1 MNSRGSSHRLSS
13 SASSFRN
20 RLSYL
25 MLSMFATMASFYVA
39 SRMWQDADN
48 RVYLINE
55 LDKRIG
61 QGKSAV
67 SVEDTLKI
75 ISCREQQKKLASL
88 HVELEKA
95 RQEGFVPKHLSEHS
109 GTKSKKKLLAVIGII
124 TRFGRK
130 NNRDAIRKAW
140 MSTGA
145 ALQKLE
151 EEKGIVIRFVIGR
164 SANQGD
170 SLDREIDSENGQNK
184 DFIILNDHVE
194 APEEQAKKTKL
205 LFIHAVD
212 HWDAEFYAKVNDD
225 IYVNIDALGAV
236 LSSHLDKPRAYIGC
250 MKSGEVFSQP
260 SHKWY
265 EPDWWKFGDGKSYF
279 RHASGE
285 IFAISQA
292 LAQFTSINRLFLHM
306 YSHDD
311 VSAGSWFIGLDVKH
325 VDEGKF
331 CCSSWSSGAVCAAA

>member
-13 SASSFRN
+13 PASSFRN
-20 RLSYL
+20 RLSFL

-61 QGKSAV
+61 QGKSSV

-95 RQEGFVPKHLSEHS
+95 RQEGFVPKRLSENS
-109 GTKSKKKLLAVIGII
+109 GTQSKKKLLAVIGII

-151 EEKGIVIRFVIGR
+151 EEKGIVIQFVIGR

-170 SLDREIDSENGQNK
+170 SLDREIDSENGQTK
-184 DFIILNDHVE
+184 DFIILGVVHHSWICEERMAEGE
-194 APEEQAKKTKL
+194 APSLTGEHF
-205 LFIHAVD
+205 LF
-212 HWDAEFYAKVNDD
+212 
-225 IYVNIDALGAV
+225 
-236 LSSHLDKPRAYIGC
+236 C
-250 MKSGEVFSQP
+250 
-260 SHKWY
+260 
-265 EPDWWKFGDGKSYF
+265 
-279 RHASGE
+279 
-285 IFAISQA
+285 
-292 LAQFTSINRLFLHM
+292 
-306 YSHDD
+306 
-311 VSAGSWFIGLDVKH
+311 
-325 VDEGKF
+325 
-331 CCSSWSSGAVCAAA
+331 